1 MSTESTQD
9 QVLRAALLAAGDVV
23 YEWDLTTD
31 RIEWVGPVFEFFGTN
46 KIEPYS
52 VGEHYHGRINPEDL
66 PFRLK
71 LLSDHY
77 LGREAFDCEYR
88 VRRADGR
95 MCWVHERGFA
105 DFDDEGQ
112 PIRMRGLLRLIDDR
126 KQNEARLEHL
136 ANFDE
141 LTGHLNRNRLRD
153 ALHHSMAHAI
163 RYQTEGAFLC
173 VGLDKLSLINDAY
186 GYLAADAVIVGA
198 GQRLEKAVREC
209 DTIGRIGGDVYGL
222 VLGQCPEADMA
233 KVADKILRMFRE
245 QPIQT
250 PVGPIHVSVSI
261 GGVAFPS
268 YVQTP
273 AEAMTRGE
281 AALREAK
288 GQGRDCHCFYH
299 LTDEQRSEHR
309 RDIVLGKQVKEAVKD
324 DRLTLA
330 YQPVVVSKTG
340 AVAFYEC
347 LLRLQAEDGSLIPA
361 GEFIPVVERLG
372 LSRMIDRK
380 VLELGVEQLRKD
392 PEVCLALNISG
403 LTASDQSWL
412 RRLISL
418 VGGHPEIASRLTVE
432 ITETAAIQDI
442 EESARFVATVRDLG
456 CKVALD
462 DFGAGYTSFRH
473 LKALTVDVVKIDGS
487 FVRDIA
493 TNRDN
498 RLFVRTLVGLAQGFG
513 LETVAECVE
522 NKTSADILA
531 EEGADYLQGYYFA
544 RPELEREWPHMAVIT
559 PPDAEK
565 KKPARVAAKAKAD
578 TADASEA
585 VARKHAVG

>member
-1 MSTESTQD
+1 MTTENKQD
-9 QVLRAALLAAGDVV
+9 RVLRAALLAAGDVV

-31 RIEWVGPVFEFFGTN
+31 QIEWVGPVFEFFGTD
-46 KIEPYS
+46 KVDPYS
-52 VGEHYHGRINPEDL
+52 VGEKYHGRINPEDL

-77 LGREAFDCEYR
+77 LNRDAFDCEYR

-95 MCWVHERGFA
+95 MCWVHDRGFA
-105 DFDDEGQ
+105 DFDKDDQ
-112 PIRMRGLLRLIDDR
+112 PVRMRGLLRLIDDR

-141 LTGHLNRNRLRD
+141 LTGHLNRSRLRD
-153 ALHHSMAHAI
+153 AMHHAMAHSI
-163 RYQTEGAFLC
+163 RYQTDGAFLC

-209 DTIGRIGGDVYGL
+209 DTIGRVGGDVYGL
-222 VLGQCPEADMA
+222 ILGQCPESELS

-273 AEAMTRGE
+273 AEAMTRAE

-288 GQGRDCHCFYH
+288 GQGRDCHRFYH
-299 LTDEQRSEHR
+299 LTDAQRSEHR
-309 RDIVLGKQVKEAVKD
+309 RDIVLGKQVKEALKD
-324 DRLTLA
+324 GRLTLA
-330 YQPVVVSKTG
+330 YQPVVGAGTG

-347 LLRLQAEDGSLIPA
+347 LLRMRAEDGSLVAA
-361 GEFIPVVERLG
+361 GDFIPVVERLG
-372 LSRMIDRK
+372 LSRMIDRH
-380 VLELGVEQLRKD
+380 VLELGVQQLAED

-418 VGGHPEIASRLTVE
+418 VGGRPEIASRLTVE
-432 ITETAAIQDI
+432 ITETAAIEDI
-442 EESARFVATVRDLG
+442 EESARFVDTVRDLG
-456 CKVALD
+456 CRVALD

-473 LKALTVDVVKIDGS
+473 LKALSVDVVKIDGS

-498 RLFVRTLVGLAQGFG
+498 RLFVRTLVGLAKGFG

-522 NKTSADILA
+522 DKISADILA
-531 EEGADYLQGYYFA
+531 QEGADYLQGYYFA
-544 RPELEREWPHMAVIT
+544 RPELERCWAHQAVIA
-559 PPDAEK
+559 PPPET
-565 KKPARVAAKAKAD
+565 KAKPVRAKLAANP
-578 TADASEA
+578 TPQPRAIGG
-585 VARKHAVG
+585 VG

>member
-1 MSTESTQD
+1 MTTDSMQD
-9 QVLRAALLAAGDVV
+9 GILRAALLAAGDVG

-31 RIEWVGPVFEFFGTN
+31 AIEWVGPVFEFFGTD
-46 KIEPYS
+46 KVEPYS
-52 VGEHYHGRINPEDL
+52 EGEQYHGRINPEDL

-71 LLSDHY
+71 MLSDHY
-77 LGREAFDCEYR
+77 LVRDPFDCEYR

-95 MCWVHERGFA
+95 MSWVHDRGFA
-105 DFDDEGQ
+105 DFDKDGQ
-112 PIRMRGLLRLIDDR
+112 PIRMRGVLRLIDQR

-153 ALHHSMAHAI
+153 ALHQAMANSI
-163 RYQTEGAFLC
+163 RYQTDGAFLS

-222 VLGQCPEADMA
+222 VLGQCPESETP
-233 KVADKILRMFRE
+233 KVAEKILRMFRE

-261 GGVAFPS
+261 GGVAFPA

-273 AEAMTRGE
+273 AEAMTRAE
-281 AALREAK
+281 TALREAK
-288 GQGRDCHCFYH
+288 GQGRDCHRFYH

-324 DRLTLA
+324 GRLVLA
-330 YQPVVVSKTG
+330 YQPVVSAGTA
-340 AVAFYEC
+340 AVACYEC
-347 LLRLQAEDGSLIPA
+347 LLRLRAEDGRLIAA
-361 GEFIPVVERLG
+361 GEFIPVIERLG
-372 LSRMIDRK
+372 LSRMIDRR
-380 VLELGVEQLRKD
+380 VLELGVQQLVED

-442 EESARFVATVRDLG
+442 EESARFVSTVRDLG

-498 RLFVRTLVGLAQGFG
+498 RLFVRTLVGLAKGFG

-522 NKTSADILA
+522 DRVSAEILA
-531 EEGADYLQGYYFA
+531 EEGADFLQGYYFA
-544 RPELEREWPHMAVIT
+544 RPELERPWAHQEVIT
-559 PPDAEK
+559 PEPEK
-565 KKPARVAAKAKAD
+565 KMKVGSEKKPVKIETR
-578 TADASEA
+578 TPPRS
-585 VARKHAVG
+585 RAVGGVG

>member
-1 MSTESTQD
+1 MTTENKQD
-9 QVLRAALLAAGDVV
+9 RVLRSALLAAGDVV

-31 RIEWVGPVFEFFGTN
+31 KIEWVGPTFEFFGTD

-77 LGREAFDCEYR
+77 LDRDPFDCEYR

-105 DFDDEGQ
+105 DFDDDGQ
-112 PIRMRGLLRLIDDR
+112 PIRMRALLRLIDDR

-141 LTGHLNRNRLRD
+141 LTGHLNRSRLRD
-153 ALHHSMAHAI
+153 ALHHAMAHSI
-163 RYQTEGAFLC
+163 RYQTDGAFLC
-173 VGLDKLSLINDAY
+173 VGLDKLSMINDAY

-198 GQRLEKAVREC
+198 GQRLEKAMREC

-222 VLGQCPEADMA
+222 VLGHCPEPEMSR
-233 KVADKILRMFRE
+233 VADKILRMFRE

-273 AEAMTRGE
+273 AEAMTRAE
-281 AALREAK
+281 AGLREAK
-288 GQGRDCHCFYH
+288 GQGRDCHSFYH

-324 DRLTLA
+324 GRLTLA
-330 YQPVVVSKTG
+330 YQPVVVAGTG

-347 LLRLQAEDGSLIPA
+347 LLRIRTEDGGLMAA

-372 LSRMIDRK
+372 LSRMIDRR
-380 VLELGVEQLRKD
+380 VLELGVQELTKD

-442 EESARFVATVRDLG
+442 EESARFVTTVRDLG

-498 RLFVRTLVGLAQGFG
+498 RLFVRTLVGLAKGFG

-522 NKTSADILA
+522 DRVSADILA
-531 EEGADYLQGYYFA
+531 EEGADYLQGFYFA
-544 RPELEREWPHMAVIT
+544 KPELERSWPQLAVIT
-559 PPDAEK
+559 PPAET
-565 KKPARVAAKAKAD
+565 AAKPKRAKVNS
-578 TADASEA
+578 DATTQP
-585 VARKHAVG
+585 RAVGGAG